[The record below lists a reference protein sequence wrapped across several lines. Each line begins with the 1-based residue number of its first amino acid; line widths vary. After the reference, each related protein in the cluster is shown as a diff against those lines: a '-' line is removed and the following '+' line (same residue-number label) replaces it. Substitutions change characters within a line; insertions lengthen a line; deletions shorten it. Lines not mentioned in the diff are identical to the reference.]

1 MCICSEIWRRCEVGD
16 EGEVGVEDKIGDR
29 DIVAVLKG
37 MRWSGETEV
46 SECTVKVSVSGTED
60 GSALSD
66 TRGRREDVEEDV
78 KLEPSCRSLTS
89 YDVAGRSWRFADL
102 SSVRRKL
109 LRLNQPLVFSL
120 GDFSCPFVIDATGK
134 VDAVDEDASLGS
146 WVTFG
151 EAAIGGKGGTGGAEV
166 EAYKEV
172 RLWNPTMGFEGL

>member
-1 MCICSEIWRRCEVGD
+1 MCICSEIWRSCEVGD
-16 EGEVGVEDKIGDR
+16 EGEVEDKIGDR

-46 SECTVKVSVSGTED
+46 SECTVEVSVNGTED
-60 GSALSD
+60 SSATLSD

-109 LRLNQPLVFSL
+109 RRLNQPLVFSL
-120 GDFSCPFVIDATGK
+120 GDFS
-134 VDAVDEDASLGS
+134 
-146 WVTFG
+146 
-151 EAAIGGKGGTGGAEV
+151 
-166 EAYKEV
+166 
-172 RLWNPTMGFEGL
+172 

>member
-1 MCICSEIWRRCEVGD
+1 MYICSEIWRSCEVGD
-16 EGEVGVEDKIGDR
+16 EGEVEDKIGDR

-46 SECTVKVSVSGTED
+46 SECTVEVSVNGTED
-60 GSALSD
+60 SSATLSD

-109 LRLNQPLVFSL
+109 RRLNQPLVFSL
-120 GDFSCPFVIDATGK
+120 GDFS
-134 VDAVDEDASLGS
+134 
-146 WVTFG
+146 
-151 EAAIGGKGGTGGAEV
+151 
-166 EAYKEV
+166 
-172 RLWNPTMGFEGL
+172 